1 MFAERGVPIMSE
13 RDHSRDVARDQDR
26 INELET
32 TVAELQSTVKGLTEE
47 LVETKDRL
55 RTIETEFGVN
65 AAEVAETEAA
75 AGVEETPDE
84 SGDQTETD
92 MVENAESTDDEEHI
106 DDIIVA

>member
-13 RDHSRDVARDQDR
+13 RDHGRDTDR
-26 INELET
+26 ISELET

-65 AAEVAETEAA
+65 AAEVAETEAP
-75 AGVEETPDE
+75 AGVEDTADE
-84 SGDQTETD
+84 DIDQTETD
-92 MVENAESTDDEEHI
+92 MVEGAESPDDEEHI

>member
-13 RDHSRDVARDQDR
+13 RDHSRDAARDHDR
-26 INELET
+26 ISELET

-55 RTIETEFGVN
+55 RTIEAEFGVN
-65 AAEVAETEAA
+65 AAEGADPETST
-75 AGVEETPDE
+75 GVEDTADE
-84 SGDQTETD
+84 DVDQTETD
-92 MVENAESTDDEEHI
+92 MVEGAESPDDEEHI